1 MVTYWLNG
9 RDDMDEFNDS
19 MVCKFVPKKKRTGT
33 LLTDSSSTLMSKSQ
47 SSTTD
52 VNLMEDL
59 IVWRHQCACLSVWSY
74 ACLSVCLSDHSSY
87 STDLLCMSLKCRSVP
102 IRVSYLIF
110 LLVVFFRI
118 LVYCHWHVCFFR
130 NSTSVL
136 SKCFDFLHFLFITR

>member
-1 MVTYWLNG
+1 MFTAQQVYLFIYQQSMFYLKKKNTAVMVRVIKTVLMSCGLIIFPIYMDLFLYLFKILYRFPSNTFCPPLSHQTFFTTSIISFKGKGKMVTYWLNG

-59 IVWRHQCACLSVWSY
+59 IV
-74 ACLSVCLSDHSSY
+74 
-87 STDLLCMSLKCRSVP
+87 
-102 IRVSYLIF
+102 
-110 LLVVFFRI
+110 
-118 LVYCHWHVCFFR
+118 
-130 NSTSVL
+130 
-136 SKCFDFLHFLFITR
+136 